1 MILEEN
7 DTKPKLNGS
16 SDKTDSIQDLLES
29 KRFIQQITDSAPNIL
44 YLFDIE
50 QEKLIYVNKALHSIL
65 GYTNDFFAEN
75 GVDKFLCLIHPEDRE
90 LRIASIKELENSKND
105 QTVETEFRVKDKDG
119 NWRWLYSRETVFS
132 TNSKGSVTQIL
143 GTAEDVSKRKFMED
157 SLAKEAM
164 YDNLTGLLNRRFFIE
179 KLHESMVMQ
188 KDKRKYFFAVLFLDL
203 DRFKIIND
211 SLGHDIGDKLLVAVS
226 KRLKNSARPQD
237 VVSRLGGDEF
247 TILLDNVLNI
257 REIVKIVERIQNK
270 LALPFLIGNIN
281 ILTTAAIGIAPANK
295 NYQDPEDILRD
306 ADTAMYRAKN
316 HGRNSYALFNKHM
329 HTNVLKALQTEAD
342 LRKAVK
348 NNEFELYYQPVFS
361 LSTNKIVGCEA
372 LVRWNHPKRGTL
384 LPKDFLHIAEETG
397 LLAQIDKWVLIESC
411 LQNKDWQN
419 KGYKPCTIAVNLS
432 VKQLKQKKFSEFVR
446 SVLSKTKM
454 DSKYL
459 ELELTENV
467 LLENSE
473 STSKTFKYLK
483 KMGIQLAIDDFGTGY
498 SSLTYLKDLPANILK
513 IDQSFIK
520 DLIVDK
526 TTTAI
531 VQSIISLAHSLHL
544 KVVAEGVENQSQLV
558 FLQEQGCD
566 QAQGFLYGRPM
577 KAKAFTKL
585 IAYKT

>member
-7 DTKPKLNGS
+7 NTKPKLNAS
-16 SDKTDSIQDLLES
+16 LDKTDSIQDILES

-75 GVDKFLCLIHPEDRE
+75 RVEKFLCLIHPEDRE

-105 QTVETEFRVKDKDG
+105 QIIETEFRVKDKDG

-132 TNSKGSVTQIL
+132 TNSKGRVTQIL

-164 YDNLTGLLNRRFFIE
+164 YDNLTGLFNRRFFIE

-270 LALPFLIGNIN
+270 LALPFLIDNIS

-295 NYQDPEDILRD
+295 DYKDPEDILRD

-372 LVRWNHPKRGTL
+372 LVRWNHPKRGLL

-446 SVLSKTKM
+446 SVLSKTQM

-498 SSLTYLKDLPANILK
+498 SSLTYLKDIPANILK

-577 KAKAFTKL
+577 KVKAFTKL